1 MSKLIVKDLEGPSSS
16 SNKIYIASGSQL
28 DIAGSPDGASAIN
41 LAVDAADLTSGTI
54 ADARLPAI
62 PNDKLA
68 DGHILQV
75 KQTVFTGEFNSTTTG
90 SWVAVTG
97 MSVSITPSS
106 TDSKILI
113 MVQSSSGCST
123 STSNVSH
130 TIYRGGTTA
139 LYLGDAAGSR
149 IRVGAGLAN
158 PGAWA
163 QANFSLIYLDSP
175 STTSA
180 TTYQLYSQ
188 GQSAT
193 WRINCNGEDYDAS
206 NQWRAASSITVME
219 LKA

>member
-1 MSKLIVKDLEGPSSS
+1 MSKIIVDTIEST
-16 SNKIYIASGSQL
+16 GSTVTIN
-28 DIAGSPDGASAIN
+28 DAVTSIGNIDAGTNAVTAGSVTGLTATSI
-41 LAVDAADLTSGTI
+41 TSGTLG
-54 ADARLPAI
+54 AGASVTNSSLP
-62 PNDKLA
+62 

-75 KQTVFTGEFNSTTTG
+75 VQTVFTGEFNSTTTG

-149 IRVGAGLAN
+149 VRVGAGLAN

-188 GQSAT
+188 GQNAT
-193 WRINCNGEDYDAS
+193 WRINGNGEDYDAT

>member
-1 MSKLIVKDLEGPSSS
+1 MSKIIVDTIEST
-16 SNKIYIASGSQL
+16 GSTVTIN
-28 DIAGSPDGASAIN
+28 DAVTSTGNIDAGTNAVTAGSVTGLTATSI
-41 LAVDAADLTSGTI
+41 TSGTLG
-54 ADARLPAI
+54 AGASVTNASLP
-62 PNDKLA
+62 

-75 KQTVFTGEFNSTTTG
+75 VQTVFTGMFESTTTG
-90 SWVAVTG
+90 TWVAVTG
-97 MSVSITPSS
+97 MSASITPSS

-188 GQSAT
+188 GQNAT
-193 WRINCNGEDYDAS
+193 WRINGNGEDYDAT

>member
-1 MSKLIVKDLEGPSSS
+1 MSKIIVKDLAGPASS
-16 SNKIYIASGSQL
+16 SNKIYIASGSEL
-28 DIAGSPDGASAIN
+28 DIAGSSGTIN
-41 LAVDAADLTSGTI
+41 LAVDASDIASGTLTN
-54 ADARLPAI
+54 AR
-62 PNDKLA
+62 LA

-75 KQTVFTGEFNSTTTG
+75 VQTVFTGMFDSTTTG
-90 SWVAVTG
+90 TWTAVTG
-97 MSVSITPSS
+97 MSASITPSS

-123 STSNVSH
+123 STANVSH

-149 IRVGAGLAN
+149 VRVGAAVAN

-163 QANFSLIYLDSP
+163 QGPFSLIYLDSP

-188 GQSAT
+188 GQNAT
-193 WRINCNGEDYDAS
+193 WRINGNGEDYDAT